1 MSGASRDVL
10 NSPSESVES
19 PSEVVR
25 GSSTASS
32 PFAAPE
38 KHHQPFRNPSG
49 SLQSLRGFIQSICE
63 NQGTYHGTA
72 VLPSPV
78 FPIPGT
84 RQVELQS
91 AKTIGEKRSIQTS
104 PSSVLSRVLNCL
116 SAFLPYTLPPL
127 FRPLLFPPRFGNII
141 VQVLFRYLTGLLGC
155 SSPRLVLPDL
165 SIVKTAV
172 LSSAVGDDLVL
183 PSHLLAMQTSDAST
197 IPNSS
202 RLIPQVSKLSAI
214 NADHTGFSH
223 SAYNSNNFSGQGFG
237 DRVTRRANI
246 PSINTGS
253 NGHNANDLSASGAPF
268 DMNFTPLLPSQLL
281 LGSPFQPGT
290 PSAFASPQFT
300 NFGGFS
306 QGNPSAPGQNH
317 QNQLGS
323 PTQAQQGALSPGLY
337 SSLMST
343 EGFGGSQLLGGPHSP
358 IGGFPGMGNAAF
370 GGPAA
375 SVGIAPGIMSGTSR
389 TVYLGNIPPE
399 TSAEEILNHVR
410 SGQIE
415 SVRLLPDKNCAFIS
429 FLDGSSA
436 THFHSDA
443 ILKKLAIKGND
454 IKIGWGKPSQV
465 PTSVA
470 LAVQQSGASR
480 NVYLGN
486 LPEDITE
493 EELREDLGKFG
504 PIDTVKIVKEKAIG
518 FIHFLSISN
527 AIKAVSQL
535 PQEPKWQAPK
545 RVFYG
550 KDRCAYVS
558 KTQQQ
563 NAAQY
568 LGIAPGYAHILN
580 SADRDLI
587 SNALAQQSVAAAA
600 VATTAGGVNNLGN
613 RTIYLGN
620 IHPETTVE
628 EICNVVRGGL
638 LHHIRYIPDKH
649 ICFVTFID
657 PTSAASFYALSN
669 LQGLMIHNRRLKIG
683 WGKHSGALPPAIALA
698 VSGGASRNVY
708 IGNLDE
714 TWTEERLRQDFSEY
728 GEIELVNTLREKSCA
743 FVNFTNIANAI
754 KAIEG
759 MRSREEYKRFKIN
772 FGKDRCGN
780 PPRQV
785 NSNQQNRN
793 GSGLEGPQSPSPAL
807 NGFQQNLSQS
817 GSQSSPTRPAL
828 SPAPGSTG
836 SHSQNGQSRH
846 PLQTV
851 STPSSILNAGN
862 SNPLTMYLN
871 QVSAQ
876 QAQEQENRLS
886 DPITLATLQQ
896 QQQQALANQQAALYN
911 GAGTNDLTN
920 GGLDSPLHQH
930 KPSNS
935 GFLNVSGGPSSGGH
949 HTSTG
954 SSLSVP
960 RAQHS
965 RAVSL
970 PSFSP
975 DAFGPSVGQT
985 TQGRSGVAHQPQG
998 SFSSF
1003 SSALGGLN
1011 HNGFGLAIQNE
1022 SSLPGWAEEEI
1033 GAK

>member
-1 MSGASRDVL
+1 
-10 NSPSESVES
+10 
-19 PSEVVR
+19 
-25 GSSTASS
+25 
-32 PFAAPE
+32 
-38 KHHQPFRNPSG
+38 
-49 SLQSLRGFIQSICE
+49 
-63 NQGTYHGTA
+63 
-72 VLPSPV
+72 
-78 FPIPGT
+78 
-84 RQVELQS
+84 
-91 AKTIGEKRSIQTS
+91 
-104 PSSVLSRVLNCL
+104 
-116 SAFLPYTLPPL
+116 
-127 FRPLLFPPRFGNII
+127 
-141 VQVLFRYLTGLLGC
+141 
-155 SSPRLVLPDL
+155 
-165 SIVKTAV
+165 
-172 LSSAVGDDLVL
+172 
-183 PSHLLAMQTSDAST
+183 MQTSDASS
-197 IPNSS
+197 INSS
-202 RLIPQVSKLSAI
+202 RLISPGSNYPL
-214 NADHTGFSH
+214 NGDTGFSH
-223 SAYNSNNFSGQGFG
+223 GAYHSNNPNQGFSN
-237 DRVTRRANI
+237 RNARRANI
-246 PSINTGS
+246 PAINTAAAGQ
-253 NGHNANDLSASGAPF
+253 NA
-268 DMNFTPLLPSQLL
+268 DMSSV
-281 LGSPFQPGT
+281 GSPFQPGT
-290 PSAFASPQFT
+290 PSAFTSPQFA
-300 NFGGFS
+300 NFGGFP
-306 QGNPSAPGQNH
+306 QANANGHAQNH

-323 PTQAQQGALSPGLY
+323 PTQGMQNPGMYPGMISTDGLGASH
-337 SSLMST
+337 
-343 EGFGGSQLLGGPHSP
+343 LLGGPQSP
-358 IGGFPGMGNAAF
+358 INGMGGLGNAAL
-370 GGPAA
+370 GSPAA
-375 SVGIAPGIMSGTSR
+375 SVSPGMLSGTSR
-389 TVYLGNIPPE
+389 TVYLGNIPAE

-429 FLDGSSA
+429 FLDSSSA
-436 THFHSDA
+436 NHFHSDA

-454 IKIGWGKPSQV
+454 IKVGWGKPSQV

-486 LPEDITE
+486 LPEETTE
-493 EELREDLGKFG
+493 DNLREELGKFG
-504 PIDTVKIVKEKAIG
+504 AIDTVKIVKEKAIG
-518 FIHFLSISN
+518 FVHFLSISN
-527 AIKAVSQL
+527 AMKAVTQL
-535 PQEPKWQAPK
+535 PQEAQWQAPK

-563 NAAQY
+563 NAAQF
-568 LGIAPGYAHILN
+568 LGIAPGYAHVLN

-620 IHPETTVE
+620 IHPETTIE

-683 WGKHSGALPPAIALA
+683 WGKHSGPLPPAIALA

-714 TWTEERLRQDFSEY
+714 AWTEERLRQDFSEY

-759 MRSREEYKRFKIN
+759 MRNREDYRRFKIN

-780 PPRQV
+780 PPRQAGNHS
-785 NSNQQNRN
+785 NSQQGRN
-793 GSGLEGPQSPSPAL
+793 GQGLEGPQSPTPAI
-807 NGFQQNLSQS
+807 NGFQQPLSQS

-836 SHSQNGQSRH
+836 SQNGQQRH
-846 PLQTV
+846 PLQNV
-851 STPSSILNAGN
+851 SSPSGVLNVGSN
-862 SNPLTMYLN
+862 NPLTMYLN
-871 QVSAQ
+871 QMSAQ
-876 QAQEQENRLS
+876 QSQDQENGLR
-886 DPITLATLQQ
+886 DPM
-896 QQQQALANQQAALYN
+896 ALAGLQAQSQAPQQSLYN
-911 GAGTNDLTN
+911 SSSNGDLSN
-920 GGLDSPLHQH
+920 GNIDSSLHQH
-930 KPSNS
+930 KQSTNGYLSVGS
-935 GFLNVSGGPSSGGH
+935 GSGPGH
-949 HTSTG
+949 HATAST

-960 RAQHS
+960 RASHS

-970 PSFSP
+970 PSFSQEP
-975 DAFGPSVGQT
+975 FGPVSGQSGHIRTGT
-985 TQGRSGVAHQPQG
+985 THQPQG

-1011 HNGFGLAIQNE
+1011 HSGFGLAIQNE
-1022 SSLPGWAEEEI
+1022 NSLPGWAEEEI